1 MNEFLVLFIFLMII
15 TILAW
20 MGRYRLSSWLFIIFL
35 IAASIVFFQQ
45 MTSHV
50 NIQL

>member
-1 MNEFLVLFIFLMII
+1 MNDFLILLVFLTII

-20 MGRYRLSSWLFIIFL
+20 VGRYRLSSWLFIFFL
-35 IAASIVFFQQ
+35 IASSGVFFQE
-45 MTSHV
+45 MTSQI